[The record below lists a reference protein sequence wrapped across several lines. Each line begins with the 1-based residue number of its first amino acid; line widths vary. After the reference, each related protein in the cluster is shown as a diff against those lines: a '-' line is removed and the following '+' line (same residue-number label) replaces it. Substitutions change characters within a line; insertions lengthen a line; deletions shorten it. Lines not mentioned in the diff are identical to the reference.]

1 MRSNETSLE
10 PPKSDPIP
18 LRKQVEEKR
27 GKAMNTNTLTDTTVV
42 NTLPNAAT
50 NPADRR
56 EFTRLMERTQR
67 QAYNMAYRMTGNRDD
82 AEDLTQEAYLRAY
95 RSFGT
100 YNRQL
105 PFESW
110 FFRILSNL
118 FIDLLRRRPKQ
129 KPLSL
134 DQPMGDDDGDDN
146 LLMQITDDTGNPER
160 NLMEQVMDER
170 LQNALGTLPESFRTA
185 VMLCDVEGLSYEE
198 IAARMNSSIG
208 TVRSRIHRG
217 RLLLRQA
224 MNNGVEV
231 KGRRRRTSPAA
242 DALKL
247 QTA

>member
-1 MRSNETSLE
+1 
-10 PPKSDPIP
+10 
-18 LRKQVEEKR
+18 
-27 GKAMNTNTLTDTTVV
+27 MNTQTWEVGMHGSDH
-42 NTLPNAAT
+42 A
-50 NPADRR
+50 
-56 EFTRLMERTQR
+56 EFEKLVGRTQR

-134 DQPMGDDDGDDN
+134 DQPMGEEGGDEN
-146 LLMQITDDTGNPER
+146 LLLQLPDEEANPER
-160 NLMEQVMDER
+160 SLMATVMDER
-170 LQNALGTLPESFRTA
+170 LQNALAALPESFRVA
-185 VMLCDVEGLSYEE
+185 VLLCDAEGKSYEE
-198 IAARMNSSIG
+198 IAAIMGSSIG

-217 RLLLRQA
+217 RTLLRRLVDTQA
-224 MNNGVEV
+224 NAAA
-231 KGRRRRTSPAA
+231 KAGRKTARAASAAKPEPPARPVLMPLA
-242 DALKL
+242 
-247 QTA
+247 QTG